1 MNARLVARWAV
12 RAVPGVYG
20 AARGAGLGRRD
31 ALRVLEGS
39 AYAFVL
45 ARKRHPR
52 RWRAENAVR
61 HFVWQ
66 AWLTASYGLEVAEA
80 VGRAHERVSSD
91 ARDSAVDRENNRI
104 GQEYGAAHAGE
115 VRAVAMRPAQSALA
129 DEAGR
134 LWTAGQLRGGSETTG

>member
-1 MNARLVARWAV
+1 MDLRHVARWAV

-20 AARGAGLGRRD
+20 AARSAGLDRAD
-31 ALRVLEGS
+31 AARVVEGS

-45 ARKRHPR
+45 ARKRYPR

-66 AWLTASYGLEVAEA
+66 AWITASYGRDVAVA
-80 VGRAHERVSSD
+80 VGRAHEQLSRD
-91 ARDSAVDRENNRI
+91 ARDSAVDAENNRI
-104 GQEYGAAHAGE
+104 GQEYGEAHAE
-115 VRAVAMRPAQSALA
+115 RIRSDALRPAQSALV

-134 LWTAGQLRGGSETTG
+134 RWTAGQLR